1 MNQTLWNIIKG
12 TLLEG
17 DKGSGKAM
25 CALASMAAILFIIAW
40 DTIKNIPV
48 DIGLILVMVGFI
60 NGLYAVKGW
69 TAVQMNKNGNTT
81 TLNPTNTPNQ

>member
-17 DKGSGKAM
+17 EKGSGKAM
-25 CALASMAAILFIIAW
+25 CALSTMATLMFTVAW
-40 DTIKNIPV
+40 DTIKDKPV
-48 DIGLILVMVGFI
+48 DIGLILVLVGFI

-69 TAVQMNKNGNTT
+69 TAVQLNKNAGNEH
-81 TLNPTNTPNQ
+81 

>member
-1 MNQTLWNIIKG
+1 MTQTLWNIIKG

-25 CALASMAAILFIIAW
+25 CALSTMATIMFTISW

-48 DIGLILVMVGFI
+48 DIGLILVLVGFI

-69 TAVQMNKNGNTT
+69 TAVQMNKNAGSEK
-81 TLNPTNTPNQ
+81 

>member
-17 DKGSGKAM
+17 EKGSGKAM
-25 CALASMAAILFIIAW
+25 CALASMATIMFTITW
-40 DTIKNIPV
+40 DTVKDKPV
-48 DIGLILVMVGFI
+48 DIGLILVLVGFI

-69 TAVQMNKNGNTT
+69 TAVQMNKNGVSTS
-81 TLNPTNTPNQ
+81 LNPPTNNG